1 MNLND
6 LSHIPYSEL
15 SKELEKG
22 GKFVCY
28 TYTISVIFMTFRR
41 PSQVYFLKSN
51 EWGIKY
57 GWKYLL
63 ISLLLGL
70 WGIPWGSVYTLQAIW
85 YSFFPIEVNP
95 NDTDLPYNVY

>member
-51 EWGIKY
+51 ESKIISASEFSPGI
-57 GWKYLL
+57 YLYAL
-63 ISLLLGL
+63 MADGKELDIKRMIL
-70 WGIPWGSVYTLQAIW
+70 
-85 YSFFPIEVNP
+85 
-95 NDTDLPYNVY
+95 TD

>member
-70 WGIPWGSVYTLQAIW
+70 WGGTRIYLTSNMVF
-85 YSFFPIEVNP
+85 FFP
-95 NDTDLPYNVY
+95 DRSKSK

>member
-70 WGIPWGSVYTLQAIW
+70 WEYHGDPYIPYKQYGILFSR
-85 YSFFPIEVNP
+85 
-95 NDTDLPYNVY
+95 

>member
-70 WGIPWGSVYTLQAIW
+70 WGIPWGTRIYLTSNMVF
-85 YSFFPIEVNP
+85 FFP
-95 NDTDLPYNVY
+95 DRSKSK